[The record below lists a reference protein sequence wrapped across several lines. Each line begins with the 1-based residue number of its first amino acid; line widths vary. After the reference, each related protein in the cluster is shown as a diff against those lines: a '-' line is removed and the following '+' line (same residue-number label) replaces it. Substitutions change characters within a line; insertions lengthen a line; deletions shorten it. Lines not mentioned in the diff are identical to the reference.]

1 MLSNKAKYGLKAM
14 LFLAEREAPTPIGI
28 QEIADSQQIPKKFLD
43 AILLELRHN
52 GLLYSR
58 KGRGGGY
65 LLALAPDQ
73 VSIGRIIRVLDGPL
87 APIACA
93 SKTAYRPCDDCGDV
107 QTCRTRKLM
116 QQVRDAIADILD
128 NTTLADAIGNPE
140 ALPAE
145 TLSETVPS

>member
-14 LFLAEREAPTPIGI
+14 LFLAEQESTKPVGI

-65 LLALAPDQ
+65 LLAMTPHEIA
-73 VSIGRIIRVLDGPL
+73 IGRIIRVLDGPL

-107 QTCRTRKLM
+107 RTCSTRKLM
-116 QQVRDAIADILD
+116 QRVRDAIADILD
-128 NTTLADAIGNPE
+128 NTTLADAIGNPG

-145 TLSETVPS
+145 TLGEAVAS